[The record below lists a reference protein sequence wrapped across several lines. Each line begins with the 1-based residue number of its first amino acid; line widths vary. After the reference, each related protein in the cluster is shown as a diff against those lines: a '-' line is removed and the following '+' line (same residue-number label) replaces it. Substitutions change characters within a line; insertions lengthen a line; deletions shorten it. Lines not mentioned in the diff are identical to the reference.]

1 MWVRGLYIL
10 TGTLN
15 QQMGEGGALLRL
27 GRHGEILDIV
37 RMEESC
43 FLVITDIEEQTFE
56 GEPTAILFGSC

>member
-56 GEPTAILFGSC
+56 GEPTGILFGSC